1 MHPALNLQSHLRTL
15 EESHL
20 RPEARS
26 SPEALGAVLAEDFL
40 EFGSSGRVWDR
51 QTILED
57 VPSEALFRCSIED
70 FVVRLLAPGVAL
82 TTYRLSV
89 GPVEGTEMRTTLR
102 SSVWVQREG
111 RWAMVF
117 HQGTPAA
124 GEEAVEP

>member
-1 MHPALNLQSHLRTL
+1 MAATPDLPTHLRTL

-20 RPEARS
+20 RPELRA
-26 SPEALGAVLAEDFL
+26 SPEALSAILAEDFL

-57 VPSEALFRCSIED
+57 VPGEAPFRWSIED

-102 SSVWVQREG
+102 SSV
-111 RWAMVF
+111 
-117 HQGTPAA
+117 
-124 GEEAVEP
+124 